1 MFVLAEQS
9 AMRQKGGSAMNEK
22 RWWCCN
28 AEYGEHEPTCQ
39 NAALSPVGSEP
50 LFGTCETCETWE
62 GRLVIGCS
70 KALLGYCNMFDK
82 LTKHCTANTARH
94 ISRTPRLT
102 GGVAVPCSLL
112 LAGPS

>member
-1 MFVLAEQS
+1 
-9 AMRQKGGSAMNEK
+9 MNEK

-82 LTKHCTANTARH
+82 LTKHTHGKHCTAYKPNA
-94 ISRTPRLT
+94 SGQPRLAET
-102 GGVAVPCSLL
+102 TKDDRP
-112 LAGPS
+112 

>member
-1 MFVLAEQS
+1 
-9 AMRQKGGSAMNEK
+9 MNEK

-82 LTKHCTANTARH
+82 LTKHTHGKHCTAYKPNAEAHGRAVARTVQPLVGH
-94 ISRTPRLT
+94 SE
-102 GGVAVPCSLL
+102 VPK
-112 LAGPS
+112 